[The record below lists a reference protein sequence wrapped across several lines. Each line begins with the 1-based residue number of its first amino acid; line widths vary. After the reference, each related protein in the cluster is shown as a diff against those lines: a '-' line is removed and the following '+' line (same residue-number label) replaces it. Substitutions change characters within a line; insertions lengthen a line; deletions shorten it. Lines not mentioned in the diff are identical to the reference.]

1 MTDARPTDVGAH
13 TGASA
18 GRQDDQLATPSDS
31 TIDRLRG
38 PVSLAGPV
46 VAVFAVQQIVFPIPA
61 GVFLRGIVIGLL
73 TAMVSVGMALIYRAN
88 RVLNFAQGDL
98 GYVPASLAVML
109 AISTG
114 LPWLLAF
121 GAGVAAA
128 AVLGALCEL
137 AIIRRFFRAPRLILT
152 VATLGLS
159 QLLAFGGLV
168 LPRLFDEKV
177 RSQRVD
183 PPFDLRFTVEPLVFT
198 ANDVLVLV
206 GAPLAMAAVGL
217 FLQRTAVGVAI
228 RAAADRSD
236 RASLLGVPVKTL
248 HTVVWS
254 IAGVLAFLALFLR
267 AGVIGL
273 PIGAALSFGV
283 LLRALA
289 ALMLGRMTHL
299 PTIVA
304 GSVAIGVLEMGVD
317 WNGFLGQRSPL
328 LIEPVVALVAIGAL
342 LLRRKD
348 VTRAAT
354 DGASSWSASDE
365 VRPVPPELRRLP
377 EVRAVRWGAGIL
389 VGAGLLVLPHLV
401 DTATSLKIS
410 VVFVYALVS
419 VSVVVV
425 TGWAGLVSLAQIAF
439 MAVGAAVGALATNE
453 WDLDISLALLVAGI
467 VGMLAAIVVGLPAV
481 RLQGLF
487 LAVTT
492 LGFGLATSA
501 YVLNRRFFD
510 WVPSGRI
517 ERPDLFG
524 TIDLDT
530 PTRIYYF
537 ALAVLVLV
545 LVGLR
550 GIRRS
555 RTGRVLLALRE
566 NERAAEAFGVSATR
580 AKLTAF
586 AISGFVAAV
595 AGAVFVHHQQ
605 AFDDG
610 SYHPALSIIIFTAA
624 VIGGLGT
631 LTGGVLGAVY
641 VEGGFFLLPADWRFF
656 SSAVGVLFVL
666 LVIPGGL
673 GSVLFRLR
681 DTWLRW
687 VADRRGILVPSMVAD
702 RRVEPPPV
710 PEPEPALAG
719 SES

>member
-1 MTDARPTDVGAH
+1 M
-13 TGASA
+13 
-18 GRQDDQLATPSDS
+18 
-31 TIDRLRG
+31 
-38 PVSLAGPV
+38 AGPV
-46 VAVFAVQQIVFPIPA
+46 IAVFLVQQVLFPVPA

-98 GYVPASLAVML
+98 GYVPASLAVMI
-109 AISTG
+109 AVSTG

-121 GAGVAAA
+121 GAGLAAA
-128 AVLGALCEL
+128 AVIGALCEL

-159 QLLAFGGLV
+159 QLLAFGGLL

-183 PPFDLRFTVEPLVFT
+183 PPFELTFSVDPLVFS

-206 GAPLAMAAVGL
+206 GAPLAMVCVGL
-217 FLQRTAVGVAI
+217 FLQRTSLGIAI

-236 RASLLGVPVKTL
+236 RASLLGVPVKSL
-248 HTVVWS
+248 HTVVWA

-267 AGVIGL
+267 AGVVGL
-273 PIGAALSFGV
+273 PIGSALSFGV

-304 GSVAIGVLEMGVD
+304 SSLAIGVLEMGVD
-317 WNGFLGQRSPL
+317 WNGFLGHRSPL
-328 LIEPVVALVAIGAL
+328 LVEPVVAVVAIGAL

-348 VTRAAT
+348 ITRMVT
-354 DGASSWSASDE
+354 DGSSSWSASDE
-365 VRPVPPELRRLP
+365 VRPIPRELRRLP
-377 EVRAVRWGAGIL
+377 ELRL
-389 VGAGLLVLPHLV
+389 VKWASVTVFTLGLLFLPHV
-401 DTATSLKIS
+401 VSTSTSLKVS
-410 VVFVYALVS
+410 VVFIYALV
-419 VSVVVV
+419 VASVVVV
-425 TGWAGLVSLAQIAF
+425 TGWAGLVSLAQVAF
-439 MAVGAAVGALATNE
+439 MAVGAAVGAYATKE
-453 WDLDISLALLVAGI
+453 WDLDLSLAILVAGLVGI
-467 VGMLAAIVVGLPAV
+467 VAAVIVGLPAA
-481 RLQGLF
+481 RLSGLF

-501 YVLNRRFFD
+501 YLLNSRFFD

-524 TIDLDT
+524 RISLDS

-545 LVGLR
+545 LAGLR
-550 GIRRS
+550 GVRES
-555 RTGRVLLALRE
+555 RTGRVLLAIRE
-566 NERAAEAFGVSATR
+566 NERGAEAFGVSATR

-610 SYHPALSIIIFTAA
+610 PYDPNLSIIMFTAA

-631 LTGGVLGAVY
+631 LTGGVLGAIY
-641 VEGGFFLLPADWRFF
+641 VEGGFFLLPGDWRYL
-656 SSAVGVLFVL
+656 SSSIGVLFVL

-673 GSVLFRLR
+673 GSVVYRLR
-681 DTWLRW
+681 DLWLRW
-687 VADRRGILVPSMVAD
+687 IAQRRGIEVPSMVAD
-702 RRVEPPPV
+702 RRVDPSPPEES
-710 PEPEPALAG
+710 EPEPVLIG
-719 SES
+719 SGGES

>member
-1 MTDARPTDVGAH
+1 M
-13 TGASA
+13 
-18 GRQDDQLATPSDS
+18 
-31 TIDRLRG
+31 
-38 PVSLAGPV
+38 AGPV
-46 VAVFAVQQIVFPIPA
+46 LAVFLVQQVVFPVPA
-61 GVFLRGIVIGLL
+61 GVFLRGIIIGLL

-98 GYVPASLAVML
+98 GYVPASLSVMIAVS
-109 AISTG
+109 AG

-121 GAGVAAA
+121 GAGLAAA

-159 QLLAFGGLV
+159 QLLAFGGLL
-168 LPRLFDEKV
+168 LPRLFDEHV
-177 RSQRVD
+177 RSQRID
-183 PPFDLRFTVEPLVFT
+183 PPFDLTFTVEPLVFT
-198 ANDVLVLV
+198 ANDLLILV

-228 RAAADRSD
+228 RAAADRAD
-236 RASLLGVPVKTL
+236 RASLLGVPVRSL

-273 PIGAALSFGV
+273 PIGSALSFGV

-304 GSVAIGVLEMGVD
+304 SSVVIGVLEMGVD

-348 VTRAAT
+348 VTRMAV
-354 DGASSWSASDE
+354 DGASSWSAADE

-377 EVRAVRWGAGIL
+377 EVRLVRWGAIAL
-389 VGAGLLVLPHLV
+389 LGAVVLALPMFV
-401 DTATSLKIS
+401 DTATNLKIS
-410 VVFVYALVS
+410 VVFIYALVV
-419 VSVVVV
+419 VSIVVV
-425 TGWAGLVSLAQIAF
+425 TGWAGLVSLAQISF

-453 WDLDISLALLVAGI
+453 WGLDLSVALLVAGGCG
-467 VGMLAAIVVGLPAV
+467 VAVAVVVGLPAV

-501 YVLNRRFFD
+501 YFLNPRFFD
-510 WVPSGRI
+510 WVPRGRVD
-517 ERPDLFG
+517 RPDLFG
-524 TIDLDT
+524 QIDLNT

-537 ALAVLVLV
+537 ALAVLLLV
-545 LVGLR
+545 LAGLHGVR
-550 GIRRS
+550 HS

-566 NERAAEAFGVSATR
+566 NERGAEAFGVSATR

-605 AFDDG
+605 AFDEGPYD
-610 SYHPALSIIIFTAA
+610 PFLSIVMFTAA

-631 LTGGVLGAVY
+631 LTGGVLGAIY

-673 GSVLFRLR
+673 GSLFYMLR

-687 VADRRGILVPSMVAD
+687 VADRHGIEVPSMIAD
-702 RRVEPPPV
+702 RRVEELPPP
-710 PEPEPALAG
+710 EPDVSEPALVG
-719 SES
+719 SEP